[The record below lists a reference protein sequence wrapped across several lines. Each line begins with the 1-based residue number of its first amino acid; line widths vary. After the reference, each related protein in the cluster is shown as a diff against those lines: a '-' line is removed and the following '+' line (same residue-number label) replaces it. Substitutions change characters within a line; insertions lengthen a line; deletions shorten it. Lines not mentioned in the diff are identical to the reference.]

1 MTAPRQPSLT
11 SQVLGASERLH
22 PRIGA
27 DFPLELYS
35 GEFRGA
41 LLGRTRDLGV
51 GGACV
56 ATPSPFAFKS
66 LQRAVISLP
75 ERRLELMIEG
85 RWQRDLAADD
95 LVLTGIGFLDP
106 AEDVVE
112 SLWELVLEG
121 SKELARFLYTRSD
134 LSDFALEEAMG
145 LAQVTRFRE
154 IAAGRFIYRQ
164 DEAQPGED
172 SIFVIADGT
181 VGLQVRVRDVRD
193 TTLDRLGPG
202 RLFGGLPLVAEMGN
216 AESAVAETNV
226 RVFEIDRK
234 AFAYLLAAKP
244 WLALR
249 LAQAVVRAQ
258 AVRIGD
264 LLYRIR
270 HQL

>member
-1 MTAPRQPSLT
+1 MTAPRPPSLA
-11 SQVLGASERLH
+11 SQVLGTSGRLH

-35 GEFRGA
+35 GEYPGP

-56 ATPSPFAFKS
+56 ATASPFAFKS
-66 LQRAVISLP
+66 LQRVVLSLP
-75 ERRLELMIEG
+75 ERRLELLVEG
-85 RWQRDLAADD
+85 RWQRDLVADD

-106 AEDVVE
+106 PEDVVE

-134 LSDFALEEAMG
+134 LADFALEETMG

-154 IAAGRFIYRQ
+154 ISAGRCIYRQ
-164 DEAQPGED
+164 DRSEPGED
-172 SIFVIADGT
+172 SIFVISDGT
-181 VGLQVRVRDVRD
+181 VGLQVRVRDARD
-193 TTLDRLGPG
+193 ATLDRLGPG
-202 RLFGGLPLVAEMGN
+202 RIFGGLPLVAEIEN

-226 RVFEIDRK
+226 RLLEIDRQ

-258 AVRIGD
+258 AHRVRE
-264 LLYRIR
+264 LLHRIR